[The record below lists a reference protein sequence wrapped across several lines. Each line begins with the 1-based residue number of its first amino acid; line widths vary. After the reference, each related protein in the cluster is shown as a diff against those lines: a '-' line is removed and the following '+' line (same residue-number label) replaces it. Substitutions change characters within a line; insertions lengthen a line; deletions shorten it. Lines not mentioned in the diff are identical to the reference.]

1 MKKGMKS
8 FIIIIVIVAVIVG
21 GYFLY
26 NYLNKDNL
34 NVQGVIK
41 DTSLSAR
48 VVTLT
53 DKENNEWNAVITEK
67 TNILDEKGVKIDL
80 KDLVPQFEIE
90 VSGKISKEAITPNS
104 LFASQIKILSSK
116 DIIIISPVDGESLN
130 ENEIK
135 LKGFA
140 RADFETLN
148 VKIDNTEKGSIELPQ
163 TEGKYC
169 YFEKSI
175 PLSNLDL
182 SGSTKKEIV
191 LSVYQKSSED
201 GSEAN
206 KVSINLKLAPKKVF
220 LYFSNTK
227 FDPNMN
233 DCSKVYPVIREVHI
247 LTDPGDVMQLL
258 LQGPTE
264 EEKEEGYTSQIPKEA
279 RINELSIKD
288 GIAKIDFSNLNP
300 GGSCRVAAIRAEITE
315 TLKQFPEVKEV
326 IISVDGNVEEALQP

>member
-1 MKKGMKS
+1 MKKSIKT
-8 FIIIIVIVAVIVG
+8 FIIIIVIAIVFIG
-21 GYFLY
+21 GYFIY

-34 NVQGVIK
+34 KVCGVIK
-41 DTSLSAR
+41 DTSSSAR
-48 VVTLT
+48 VVILI
-53 DKENNEWNAVITEK
+53 DKENNEWNAVITENTK
-67 TNILDEKGVKIDL
+67 ILDCDGEKIDL
-80 KDLVPQFEIE
+80 RDLVPQFEIE
-90 VSGKISKEAITPNS
+90 VSGKLSKEAITPNS

-116 DIIIISPVDGESLN
+116 DIVIVSPKDGESLM
-130 ENEIK
+130 EGKIE

-140 RADFETLN
+140 RADLGTLN

-182 SGSTKKEIV
+182 SGSLNKEIV

-201 GSEAN
+201 GSKAN

-220 LYFSNTK
+220 LYFSNIK